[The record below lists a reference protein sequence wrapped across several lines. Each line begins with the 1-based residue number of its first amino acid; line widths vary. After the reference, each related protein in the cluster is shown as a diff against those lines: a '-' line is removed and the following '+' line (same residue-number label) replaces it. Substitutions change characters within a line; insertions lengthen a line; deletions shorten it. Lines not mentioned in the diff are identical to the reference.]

1 MKITPRFPAKT
12 LSALLVTGLLG
23 TLILTAA
30 DPNATPPQRNRP
42 GGGAGG
48 GGPGGPGF
56 RGGLMLDDKQREL
69 LREAMQKNGAEIQ
82 KLDEKMRAA
91 QKELTQAIL
100 TEKQDSKV
108 LRDKAEAVAKIQVE
122 QTLLRAKVFGVV
134 VPTLKPE
141 QRDQIENS
149 PFAMQMLMQ
158 GLGGG
163 FGGGGMRGGR
173 GGGPPQQ

>member
-1 MKITPRFPAKT
+1 MKITPMSHPKT

-42 GGGAGG
+42 GGG
-48 GGPGGPGF
+48 PGGPGF
-56 RGGLMLDDKQREL
+56 RGGVMLDDKQREL
-69 LREAMQKNGAEIQ
+69 LREAMQNNGAEIQ

-122 QTLLRAKVFGVV
+122 QTLLRAKVFAVV

-149 PFAMQMLMQ
+149 PFAMQMVMQ

-173 GGGPPQQ
+173 GGGGPPQQ

>member
-1 MKITPRFPAKT
+1 
-12 LSALLVTGLLG
+12 
-23 TLILTAA
+23 
-30 DPNATPPQRNRP
+30 
-42 GGGAGG
+42 
-48 GGPGGPGF
+48 
-56 RGGLMLDDKQREL
+56 MLDDKQREL
-69 LREAMQKNGAEIQ
+69 LREAMQNNSAEIQ

-100 TEKQDSKV
+100 SEKPDPKV
-108 LRDKAEAVAKIQVE
+108 LREKAEAVAKIQVE

-163 FGGGGMRGGR
+163 FGGGGRGGR
-173 GGGPPQQ
+173 GGGGPPQQ